1 MINQITVTK
10 NDSYTLGVN
19 KIDKGYTFAYV
30 SDKPKVNLLLF
41 SADTKQPDY
50 TIELNSSH
58 KDGDVFTVLIK
69 GIPQEISFYL
79 YEDGGFVVTDPYATC
94 LKFSE
99 FEARK
104 DSPYGVLNRTRF
116 NWKGDANPKHSREEL
131 VIYKIH
137 PKGWTA
143 NRYSK
148 VRNKGTFKG
157 ITEKIP
163 YLLELGINAIEL
175 MPSYEYVPEKK
186 IEDFWGYDKGFYFVP
201 KYSYCACRDKK
212 ADYTV
217 EFKEMVRALH
227 ENDIEVI
234 VEMFFPTN
242 ISTSLIR
249 DCIRFWK
256 KEYHI
261 DGVHLLCDERVRF
274 TLVNDEYIRDVKL
287 FFANWY
293 EDMPGKNLYEYNEG
307 FLEVARRLLK
317 GDENQLMAF
326 LTAIKKN
333 SAHAANV
340 NFVAYNN
347 GFTLADVVSYDY
359 KHNEANNEGNR
370 DGVDFNISW
379 NCGVEGPTNNKKI
392 KELRQKLMKNAMTMV
407 FMSQGVPLIY
417 GGDEFGNSQ
426 NGNNNAYCQDN
437 EIGWVDWSAI
447 KRNTKYFEFV
457 KMLIAFRKDHSAL
470 SFEKEP
476 LLMDYKYYGLP
487 DMSYHG
493 SRAWYPELD
502 HYNRHIGVMLCG
514 RYAKEDANIYIG
526 FNLHWES
533 HRLALPIIPQRKWK
547 IAFATD
553 SSGQSQIVEER
564 MVNIAPRSII
574 VLVDEKNS

>member
-10 NDSYTLGVN
+10 NDSYIMGAHKT
-19 KIDKGYTFAYV
+19 DKGYAFSYASANPRV
-30 SDKPKVNLLLF
+30 KLLLF
-41 SADTKQPDY
+41 SADKKEPDY
-50 TIELNSSH
+50 TIELNSTH
-58 KDGDVFTVLIK
+58 KDGDVFSVLIK
-69 GIPQEISFYL
+69 GIASEISFYL
-79 YEDGGFVVTDPYATC
+79 YEDGGFVVTDPYAEC
-94 LKFSE
+94 LKFSQ
-99 FEARK
+99 FEARNE
-104 DSPYGVLNRTRF
+104 SPYGVLTRTRF
-116 NWKGDANPKHSREEL
+116 NWKEDKSPAHSKEEL

-143 NRYSK
+143 NRFSK

-157 ITEKIP
+157 ITEKIS
-163 YLLELGINAIEL
+163 YLTDLGINAVEL
-175 MPSYEYVPEKK
+175 MPAYEYVPEKK

-201 KYSYCACRDKK
+201 KLKYCACADKK
-212 ADYTV
+212 TDYTV
-217 EFKEMVRALH
+217 EFKEMVRELH
-227 ENDIEVI
+227 ANGIEVI
-234 VEMFFPTN
+234 MEMFFPTN
-242 ISTSLIR
+242 ISVNLIR

-274 TLVNDEYIRDVKL
+274 TLSGDEFIRDVKL
-287 FFANWY
+287 FFANWH
-293 EDMPGKNLYEYNEG
+293 EDMPGANLYEYNEG

-333 SAHAANV
+333 SSHAANV

-379 NCGVEGPTNNKKI
+379 NCGVEGPTNNRKI

-457 KMLIAFRKDHSAL
+457 KMLIAFRKNHSAL

-493 SRAWYPELD
+493 SRAWYPELE

-533 HRLALPIIPQRKWK
+533 HRLALPIIAQRKWK
-547 IAFATD
+547 IAFSTD
-553 SSGQSQIVEER
+553 GNDQSQIVEER

>member
-10 NDSYTLGVN
+10 NDSYTMGFN
-19 KIDKGYTFAYV
+19 KTDKGYAFAY
-30 SDKPKVNLLLF
+30 SSPNPRVNLLLF

-58 KDGDVFTVLIK
+58 KDGDVFSVLVK
-69 GIPQEISFYL
+69 GIPAEISFYL

-94 LKFSE
+94 LKCSV

-104 DSPYGVLNRTRF
+104 DAPYGVLNRNRF
-116 NWKGDANPKHSREEL
+116 NWKNDVHPRISKEEL
-131 VIYKIH
+131 IIYKIH

-143 NRYSK
+143 NRFSK

-157 ITEKIP
+157 VMEKIP
-163 YLLELGINAIEL
+163 YLLELGINAVEL

-186 IEDFWGYDKGFYFVP
+186 IDDFWGYDAGFYFTP
-201 KYSYCACRDKK
+201 KLSYCATRDKK
-212 ADYTV
+212 ADYTT
-217 EFKEMVRALH
+217 EFKEMVRELH
-227 ENDIEVI
+227 ANGIEVI
-234 VEMFFPTN
+234 LEMFFPMH
-242 ISTSLIR
+242 ISTNLIR

-274 TLVNDEYIRDVKL
+274 TLTGDEYIKDVKL
-287 FFANWY
+287 FFANWH
-293 EDMPGKNLYEYNEG
+293 EDVPGKNLYEYNEG

-317 GDENQLMAF
+317 GDENQLMPF
-326 LTAIKKN
+326 LKAIKKN
-333 SAHAANV
+333 SEHASNV

-347 GFTLADVVSYDY
+347 GFTLADLVSYDY

-370 DGVDFNISW
+370 DGVDYNISW
-379 NCGVEGPTNNKKI
+379 NCGVEGPTNNRKI
-392 KELRQKLMKNAMTMV
+392 KELRQKLMRNAMTMV

-417 GGDEFGNSQ
+417 AGDEFGNSQ
-426 NGNNNAYCQDN
+426 YGNNNAYCQDN
-437 EIGWVDWSAI
+437 EIGWVDWSALR
-447 KRNTKYFEFV
+447 RNSKYFEFV
-457 KMLIAFRKDHSAL
+457 KALIAFRKEHHVL
-470 SFEKEP
+470 SLEKEP

-493 SRAWYPELD
+493 SRAWYPELE

-514 RYAKEDANIYIG
+514 KYAKEDANIYIG

-547 IAFATD
+547 AAFSTD
-553 SSGQSQIVEER
+553 GSEQSQIVEER